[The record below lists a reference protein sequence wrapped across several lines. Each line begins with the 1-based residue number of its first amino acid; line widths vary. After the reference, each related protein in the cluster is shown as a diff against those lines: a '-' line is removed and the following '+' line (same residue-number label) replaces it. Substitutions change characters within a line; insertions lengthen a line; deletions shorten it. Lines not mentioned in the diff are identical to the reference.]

1 MDIYEKRREM
11 PDVTEGGDSGDV
23 DGSPEYMSQP
33 SRNWFDTGEFTVS
46 NNPYFGP
53 HLPNYYFHRQ

>member
-33 SRNWFDTGEFTVS
+33 SRNWFDTGA
-46 NNPYFGP
+46 G
-53 HLPNYYFHRQ
+53 LPKTGEEVRASPF